1 MGIRSLI
8 AFSRSHP
15 ASASEASGAEREA
28 ESITNFGTMV
38 DGIPIR
44 CPVRSEAPARNP
56 SFAEPLPR
64 GGTEPAPYRPTENT
78 LKTAPRPTPGMVS
91 NGRARR
97 PFLWSFQGGS
107 GREIEIPPRIFL
119 GEREWVFFQ
128 FGKNTPSQA
137 ADLHRHYRPRRN
149 GGPSRPQSGANSRR
163 APRHPYPA
171 PGGDAERAAPFG
183 AAPLYHSADGGAETG
198 FTSFAAS

>member
-1 MGIRSLI
+1 MGIR
-8 AFSRSHP
+8 
-15 ASASEASGAEREA
+15 
-28 ESITNFGTMV
+28 N
-38 DGIPIR
+38 
-44 CPVRSEAPARNP
+44 PVPLSPPPPSPRQRSEPRGKRSRDPNKFRPVGCWASHSMPRAQRSVRTP
-56 SFAEPLPR
+56 PPFAEPLPR

-91 NGRARR
+91 KGRARR

-119 GEREWVFFQ
+119 GEREGVFFQ